1 MPLDILLKAPAE
13 ILLVNFVHDEYQT
26 EVPNNMKIALE
37 VAKTQAACLSE
48 AGVLLE
54 LKCPITG
61 SYYSEDNKDY
71 TIGIDW
77 QQTH

>member
-1 MPLDILLKAPAE
+1 MPLDILLKSSPE

-26 EVPNNMKIALE
+26 EVPNNMKVALE

-61 SYYSEDNKDY
+61 SYFNEDIKDW
-71 TIGIDW
+71 TIGPNW